1 MHKGSCL
8 AGAVRYEI
16 AGELGPIVLC
26 RCSKCRKASGTAFNA
41 VAPVAR
47 RDFRLLSGQD
57 AIAKY
62 DQLDFC
68 EQNVSRER

>member
-1 MHKGSCL
+1 MFRRATL
-8 AGAVRYEI
+8 AALLVTLTGAAHAATNI
-16 AGELGPIVLC
+16 DTLGNINLQ
-26 RCSKCRKASGTAFNA
+26 S
-41 VAPVAR
+41 
-47 RDFRLLSGQD
+47 DFRLLSGQD